1 MRDCNQCSIAA
12 SPQDNTHQARS
23 GVTVTT
29 PVRALRASD
38 TMRKDSRTASVRWT
52 QGYPVMQEREQLKNK
67 LRRIANETAELPGI
81 RLLAEPVYRR
91 MFQRPYRN
99 GNAYYGA
106 YPTYDEALK
115 QIADSTNSTYNV
127 AQSAGKYREFL
138 DRVRLSDYPL
148 LYWLARLFPKQP
160 SRLFDLGGHIGV
172 SYYGFRRYLDYPA
185 RMRWLVHDVA
195 AVCEEGKTW
204 ARDNDSTGQLE
215 FVHSPEDVEGCD
227 ILLTSGALQY
237 LDYTL
242 ADLLAKVRHP
252 PADVLVNQVPMHSQL
267 DYFTLQNIGFATCP
281 YHVQSVERFTA
292 GMEACGYACR
302 DHWQS
307 HERQLRVPFRPH
319 CAIDS
324 YHGFYFSRS
333 PGNGEPPGN
342 KKGQ

>member
-1 MRDCNQCSIAA
+1 
-12 SPQDNTHQARS
+12 
-23 GVTVTT
+23 
-29 PVRALRASD
+29 
-38 TMRKDSRTASVRWT
+38 MRKGTRTASARWN
-52 QGYPVMQEREQLKNK
+52 QGYLRMQEHGQLKNK

-81 RLLAEPVYRR
+81 RLLAEPLYRR
-91 MFQRPYRN
+91 MFQRPYRE

-106 YPTYDEALK
+106 YSTYGEAL
-115 QIADSTNSTYNV
+115 QHIPENTNSTYDV
-127 AQSAGKYREFL
+127 PQSAGKYRDFL
-138 DRVRLSDYPL
+138 DRIRVSDYPV
-148 LYWLARLFPKQP
+148 LYWLSHLFAKQP

-185 RMRWLVHDVA
+185 RLLWLVHDVA
-195 AVCEEGKTW
+195 AVREEGKAW
-204 ARDNDSTGQLE
+204 ARVNDSTGQIE
-215 FVHSPEDVEGCD
+215 FADSPEEVDGCD

-242 ADLLAKVRHP
+242 ADLLAKVKHP

-292 GMEACGYACR
+292 EMEACGYVCR

-307 HERQLRVPFRPH
+307 HERQLRVPFHPH

-333 PGNGEPPGN
+333 PSSEPHGN